1 MYILN
6 FYIAIKVSSYEFTYA
21 MLVNYYSPAETNAG
35 PLVTL
40 YYVLRISYKYFP
52 NEKK

>member
-6 FYIAIKVSSYEFTYA
+6 FYIAIHVSSYVLTYA
-21 MLVNYYSPAETNAG
+21 VLVNYYSPAETNAG

-40 YYVLRISYKYFP
+40 YYVLRKFYKYFP
-52 NEKK
+52 KEKK